1 LLSAQNVPTNLI
13 NKCGFLADYLKFRRK
28 NAKIASKAS
37 TGRCRRKV
45 FYGTVAHHNASA
57 NHLTELRNINIF

>member
-1 LLSAQNVPTNLI
+1 LLSAQNAPTNLN

-28 NAKIASKAS
+28 NTKITSKAS

-45 FYGTVAHHNASA
+45 FNGTDAHHNASA
-57 NHLTELRNINIF
+57 NQLAELRNINIF